1 MSLIRLME
9 ISEGLM
15 HVDPVRTY
23 PQRGAELVARAVR
36 VERFQVRLK
45 ALEEPIRS
53 TPPPETATP
62 LVMPIRCGRER
73 LGEIRLDLGD
83 RKLGEDEVRV
93 VRWAAR
99 LYARGLTFAVRLSN
113 ESIRRVPE
121 ERLDEVLART
131 ALTRRECEVVR
142 LLSEGASTRKIASET
157 GLTISTVNTYMKRIF
172 AKVGVHSRVELIA
185 RLAGTATAAAP
196 KAVKAPAEAKS
207 EVLPKP
213 RAVGTATSAK
223 PRRPTPM
230 PDSKRESR
238 VSSAC

>member
-36 VERFQVRLK
+36 VDRFQVRLK

-62 LVMPIRCGRER
+62 LVLPIRCGRDR

-185 RLAGTATAAAP
+185 RLAGTASAASAEPKAAA
-196 KAVKAPAEAKS
+196 AKP
-207 EVLPKP
+207 EVPPKP
-213 RAVGTATSAK
+213 RAVVTPTSAK

-238 VSSAC
+238 ASSAC